1 MVDGCWLLEICEK
14 ILSPACH
21 CEARSNQKESET
33 GRIITK
39 ENNIEYLYELK
50 PYMNLNALYG
60 EKRSICQSEFISDSF
75 LIFFNRK
82 VRKGLRK
89 VRKVKNLWPETKG
102 RTDKVICGENNR
114 SIYKSEFISAGQN
127 GILWKSKKSKNLRSL
142 TI

>member
-60 EKRSICQSEFISDSF
+60 EKRSICQSEFISESF
-75 LIFFNRK
+75 SIFLTAKCAK
-82 VRKGLRK
+82 VYAKCAK
-89 VRKVKNLWPETKG
+89 
-102 RTDKVICGENNR
+102 
-114 SIYKSEFISAGQN
+114 
-127 GILWKSKKSKNLRSL
+127 
-142 TI
+142 